1 MNAGSLL
8 FPRGAFDLV
17 RCALAMNLP
26 IGSLGKMH
34 LHPHR
39 REAARCARERSD
51 VSPIDSADIRYC

>member
-17 RCALAMNLP
+17 RCALTMNLP

-39 REAARCARERSD
+39 REAGSLRTRRSD
-51 VSPIDSADIRYC
+51 ISPIDSADTRYC